1 MAKHD
6 EKHPLGGGAAC
17 GKNGSTWY
25 AIASFG
31 CAESYCGLLSRF
43 QKNLKMKP
51 NNSRSATVPAAIPPM
66 APPLNRDL
74 EGDDEA
80 LAVPVPVVLVGE
92 GVLEETVV
100 LVTVVDA
107 QCVNVLLLYVA

>member
-1 MAKHD
+1 
-6 EKHPLGGGAAC
+6 
-17 GKNGSTWY
+17 
-25 AIASFG
+25 
-31 CAESYCGLLSRF
+31 
-43 QKNLKMKP
+43 
-51 NNSRSATVPAAIPPM
+51 M